1 MKAVHTFTVRS
12 AIPASLAPLAEVAAN
27 LAWIHDERAQELFR
41 RMDREGYDY
50 QRDPSGL
57 LATESAERLDEL
69 AADTTFVNLAT
80 SVRDELQRG
89 LDAPRWFQH
98 RAASTDGSPLTSVAY
113 FSPEFGVA
121 AGLPQYSGG
130 LGVLAGD
137 HLKAANELGLPLT
150 GVGLFYHHGYF
161 TQELDLR
168 GRQQEFFPRLDPHA
182 MAMTLCDGVRIT
194 VDVAGA
200 PVHARVWEAAVG
212 RISLFLLDTNIDDN
226 TDEHRLITDRL
237 YGGAKEE
244 RIRQEILLG
253 VGGTRALDHLGRTPQ
268 VFHINEGHAGFSAL
282 ERIRRLIVDHG
293 LSFSE
298 AKAVVR
304 PSSVFTTHTPV
315 PAGIDRFPR
324 QLMETYFTGW
334 CREVGLAFDELMEL
348 GHEPGSPD
356 GEEFNMA
363 VMSLR
368 LAGQTNGVSALHGE
382 VSREMFAAVW
392 PELPVEEVPI
402 SSVTNGVHARTWVC
416 REMSD
421 LFERHVGSDWPE
433 AAPDRWAGFT
443 GVPSSEV
450 WTVRR
455 SARDRMVR
463 YVRARLR
470 QAGLNKGMGEAQ
482 VAWTESALDP
492 AVLTIGF
499 ARRFATYKR
508 ATLLFRD
515 LDRLRALLLDTDRP
529 VQIVM
534 AGKAHPAD
542 EPGKNL
548 LQAVA
553 QVAGDLD
560 IRHRLVFVEDY
571 DIAVAKVLVA
581 GVDVWLNNP
590 VRPMEACGTSGM
602 KAAFNGALN
611 CSVLDGWWDEWY
623 EPELG
628 WAIPSAEWQDDTDAR
643 DAVEAASLFSIL
655 EKQVV
660 PAFYTRDADGLPPE
674 WLKMVQASI
683 AVLAPKLE
691 STRMLKDYTMLH
703 YETAALRSEELSGDG
718 FERAKALVR
727 WKRYLFRGWP
737 SVAVGSTSYE
747 QLGGAHGARYRISA
761 QVSLGDLEPGDVQ
774 VQTIYGSVEPD
785 DELAKPVTVAM
796 TRVGDGDMGGWHRY
810 EADVEFER
818 SGNFGFTVRVV
829 PHHPDLL
836 NPAHLPRVAWAP
848 STH

>member
-1 MKAVHTFTVRS
+1 MKAVHTFTVTS
-12 AIPASLAPLAEVAAN
+12 TMPDALQPLAEVAGN

-41 RMDREGYDY
+41 RIDREGFDY
-50 QRDPSGL
+50 QRDPAGI
-57 LATESAERLDEL
+57 LATESAERLAEL
-69 AADTTFVNLAT
+69 AADSAFVAQAT
-80 SVRDELQRG
+80 AVRDELHRS
-89 LDAPRWFQH
+89 LEAPRWFQR
-98 RAASTDGSPLTSVAY
+98 RAAGDGTPLRSVAY

-150 GVGLFYHHGYF
+150 GIGLFYHHGYF

-168 GRQQEFFPRLDPHA
+168 GRQRELFPRLDPNA
-182 MAMTLCDGVRIT
+182 MAMTAVDDVRVT
-194 VDVAGA
+194 VDVAGS
-200 PVHARVWEAAVG
+200 PVHARVWLAHVG
-212 RISLFLLDTNIDDN
+212 RIHLYLLDTNVEDN

-244 RIRQEILLG
+244 RIRQELLLG
-253 VGGTRALDHLGRTPQ
+253 VGGTRALAALGLTPQ

-282 ERIRRLIVDHG
+282 ERIRVLVTEHG

-304 PSSVFTTHTPV
+304 PGSVFTTHTPV

-324 QLMETYFTGW
+324 ELMEKYFTSW
-334 CREVGLAFDELMEL
+334 CREVGIGFDELMEI
-348 GHEPGSPD
+348 GHEPDTPE
-356 GEEFNMA
+356 GEQFNMA

-368 LAGQTNGVSALHGE
+368 LAGQTNGVSQLHGE
-382 VSREMFAAVW
+382 VSRQMFAKVW

-402 SSVTNGVHARTWVC
+402 AAVTNGVHAGTWVC
-416 REMSD
+416 REMAD

-433 AAPDRWAGFT
+433 ADPKRWAAFT
-443 GVPSSEV
+443 AVPPSEV

-455 SARDRMVR
+455 SARERMVR

-470 QAGLNKGMGEAQ
+470 QAGINKGLGEAQ
-482 VAWTESALDP
+482 VAWTDEALDP
-492 AVLTIGF
+492 SVLTIGF

-508 ATLLFRD
+508 ATMLFRD
-515 LDRLRALLLDTDRP
+515 PERLRRLLLDADRP

-542 EPGKNL
+542 EPGKLL
-548 LQAVA
+548 LQTVA
-553 QVAGDLD
+553 QVAGELD

-581 GVDVWLNNP
+581 GVDVWLNTP
-590 VRPMEACGTSGM
+590 LRPMEACGTSGM

-628 WAIPSAEWQDDTDAR
+628 WAIPSAEWQDDGDAR
-643 DAVEAASLFSIL
+643 DAVEASSLYGIL

-660 PAFYTRDADGLPPE
+660 PQFYQRDVDGLPPE
-674 WLKMVQASI
+674 WLKKVQTSI

-691 STRMLKDYTMLH
+691 STRMLKDYTVRH
-703 YETAALRSEELSGDG
+703 YEPAATRSEELAGDNY
-718 FERAKALVR
+718 ERARALVR
-727 WKRYLFRGWP
+727 WKRYVFRGWP
-737 SVAVGSTSYE
+737 SVAVVSTSFE
-747 QLGGAHGARYRISA
+747 QLAGDHGARYRILA
-761 QVSLGDLEPGDVQ
+761 QVTLGDLEPTDVE
-774 VQTIYGSVEPD
+774 VQLIHGAAEPD
-785 DELAKPVTVAM
+785 DELTDPVTVAM
-796 TRVGDGDMGGWHRY
+796 THQGDGDLGGWHRY
-810 EADVEFER
+810 ATDVQFER

-829 PHHPDLL
+829 PHHPDLI

-848 STH
+848 HAQL